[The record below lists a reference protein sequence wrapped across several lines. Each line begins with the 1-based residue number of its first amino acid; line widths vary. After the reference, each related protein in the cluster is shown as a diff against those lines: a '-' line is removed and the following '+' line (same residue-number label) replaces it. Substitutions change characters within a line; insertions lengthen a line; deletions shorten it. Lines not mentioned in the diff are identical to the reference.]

1 MTHPHPHHHGKA
13 YRRKI
18 WSITLGVFFFA
29 LGVVGIL
36 IPVMPQFLFFFLS
49 AIFFSRVSPRLR
61 RAMRRFRK
69 RFPKFDR
76 AYASWREK
84 GRRKRQQIIRKAREL
99 RHDIE
104 EKVEEATHRSS
115 PGSRGGGR

>member
-18 WSITLGVFFFA
+18 WSIALGVFFFV

-36 IPVMPQFLFFFLS
+36 IPVMPQLLFFFLS

-61 RAMRRFRK
+61 RAMRRFRQ
-69 RFPKFDR
+69 RYPKLDR
-76 AYASWREK
+76 AYSRWRET
-84 GRRKRQQIIRKAREL
+84 GRRKRQQIIRKARKL

-104 EKVEEATHRSS
+104 ERFDDA
-115 PGSRGGGR
+115 GAG